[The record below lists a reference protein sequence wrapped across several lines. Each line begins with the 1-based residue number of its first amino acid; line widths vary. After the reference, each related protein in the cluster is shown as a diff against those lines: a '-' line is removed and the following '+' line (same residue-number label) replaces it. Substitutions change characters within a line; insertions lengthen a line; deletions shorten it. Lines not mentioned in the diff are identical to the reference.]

1 MYNSKNIVSPWKR
14 QKLTAPGIPK
24 PSPIQVLT
32 GPNVAW
38 LARSNGMAYFQ
49 RGMVVS
55 ECGGGRSVDIFASE
69 YKNCRFYSDF
79 TLRFSDFNSFYIDI
93 SFLSNLHPRL
103 TFAGGSPVLC
113 RWQGRFILR
122 RPLCIR
128 FNYPSLRYLIDLT
141 QCKLW
146 LR

>member
-1 MYNSKNIVSPWKR
+1 
-14 QKLTAPGIPK
+14 
-24 PSPIQVLT
+24 
-32 GPNVAW
+32 
-38 LARSNGMAYFQ
+38 
-49 RGMVVS
+49 MVVS
-55 ECGGGRSVDIFASE
+55 EGWGGGYIDVFASGWKNYRFYSDFSKFLECSQWIIPELSRKFSKFLECSTME
-69 YKNCRFYSDF
+69 YSRTFSACNNCRFYSDF
-79 TLRFSDFNSFYIDI
+79 SLRFNEFNSFYIDI

-103 TFAGGSPVLC
+103 TFAGGSPVLY
-113 RWQGRFILR
+113 RWQGRFIHR